1 MLCRVGH
8 IAVENM
14 SSSVRQSS
22 SLSLATTTCT
32 IILLIFI
39 SIPRRCV
46 LFGAPSS
53 KNTAYHGFILLTKRL
68 AQNRWQ
74 AQQEKAKRTRKRYA
88 ANWYPCSTRQVLL
101 S

>member
-8 IAVENM
+8 KAVKNM

-22 SLSLATTTCT
+22 SPSLATTTCT

-46 LFGAPSS
+46 LFGTPSS
-53 KNTAYHGFILLTKRL
+53 KNTAYRGFILLIKRL
-68 AQNRWQ
+68 AQNRWK
-74 AQQEKAKRTRKRYA
+74 AQQEKAKRTRKRQA
-88 ANWYPCSTRQVLL
+88 ANGYSCSTRQVVL
-101 S
+101 

>member
-1 MLCRVGH
+1 MLCRVAH

-14 SSSVRQSS
+14 SSFVRQSNS
-22 SLSLATTTCT
+22 PSLATTTCT

-39 SIPRRCV
+39 SNPRHCV
-46 LFGAPSS
+46 LFGAPLS
-53 KNTAYHGFILLTKRL
+53 KNTAYRGFILVTKRL
-68 AQNRWQ
+68 TQNRWQ